1 MYIFMSLEW
10 VSLKLKNFYLASLVL
25 LGVIWILDLP
35 VRLNIGIVTASYISL
50 MLAISIAAGFL
61 LKPSHKGNSAVII
74 DIGLGVLALL
84 SWGWVALNY
93 ISWLTDL
100 ANRGIEKWL
109 PGVLAIILLIEALRR
124 FCGFAITILT
134 IVFIAYGFFGH
145 NFSGILEGAAVSPS
159 RLILY
164 FYADS
169 GGVPGLI
176 LSIVCS
182 VVFGFLLMGELMK
195 ASGGGQFL
203 TDVSLSLMG
212 HFRGGPAKVSIVA
225 SSIFG
230 SISGSTVGNVMST
243 GVVTIPLMKK
253 TGLPGYFAAAVE
265 AIASNGGQ
273 LAPPVM
279 GATAFLIAEF
289 LDIPYLE
296 VVGAAALPAFIYY
309 VILFV
314 QVDLMAK
321 DNNLMGLDK
330 TETPVFADLVR
341 QKGLHLLPIV
351 SLIFL
356 MFVIGLQPAKSA
368 LMSGFLAL
376 LAGLVLRSTKLNFPM
391 IMEFLEN
398 VSKTLI
404 PIILIGGAAGIIVGV
419 LNITGLGFNLTLGLT
434 EIGAQYGLL
443 VMLILTG
450 IIAIIL
456 GMGMPTAAVYI
467 VLSVVLA
474 PAVIEMGVP
483 VLAAHLFIFYF
494 GLLSMITPPVAVAS
508 FVAAGIAEASLWRT
522 SFTAIKLGIAAYFL
536 PFLFVYN
543 DSLLLKGTWVE
554 ILLIFLTCLVS
565 GLMIASALRE
575 VNFRSLKGISRMLCC
590 TCLSIV
596 VGSAT
601 LWLERDS
608 VGGVLG
614 VLFVGGF
621 LFAALHKM
629 KMFNERGS

>member
-1 MYIFMSLEW
+1 MTLEW
-10 VSLKLKNFYLASLVL
+10 ISLKLKNFYLASLVL
-25 LGVIWILDLP
+25 LGMLWILDIP
-35 VRLNIGIVTASYISL
+35 VRLNIGVVTASYISL
-50 MLAISIAAGFL
+50 MLAVSIAAGFL
-61 LKPSHKGNSAVII
+61 LKPSFKGSTSVLL
-74 DIGLGVLALL
+74 DIGIGLLALI
-84 SWGWVALNY
+84 SWGWVAVNY
-93 ISWLTDL
+93 IDWLTDL
-100 ANRGIEKWL
+100 ANRGMEKWV
-109 PGVLAIILLIEALRR
+109 PGIIAIILLIEALRR
-124 FCGFAITILT
+124 FCGAAITILT
-134 IVFIAYGFFGH
+134 VVFIAYGFFGH
-145 NFSGILEGAAVSPS
+145 NLGGIFEGAAVSPT

-169 GGVPGLI
+169 GGIPGLI

-195 ASGGGQFL
+195 TSGGGQFL
-203 TDVSLSLMG
+203 TDISLSLMG
-212 HFRGGPAKVSIVA
+212 HYRGGPAKVSIVA

-296 VVGAAALPAFIYY
+296 VVGAAALPAIIYY
-309 VILFV
+309 VILFA

-321 DNNLMGLDK
+321 DNNLRGLK
-330 TETPVFADLVR
+330 KSETPVFSKLIK
-341 QKGLHLLPIV
+341 QKGLHLIPIV

-368 LMSGFLAL
+368 LMSGFLAI
-376 LAGLVLRSTKLNFPM
+376 LAGLILRTVKPSLSL
-391 IMEFLEN
+391 IMEFLGN

-543 DSLLLKGTWVE
+543 DSLLLRGTWVE

-575 VNFRSLKGISRMLCC
+575 INFRSPNGILRMLCC
-590 TCLSIV
+590 VCLSLM

-608 VGGVLG
+608 MNVLI
-614 VLFVGGF
+614 VLAISSL
-621 LFAALHKM
+621 LFTALQRINVFSEEKN
-629 KMFNERGS
+629 K

>member
-1 MYIFMSLEW
+1 MSLEW

-25 LGVIWILDLP
+25 LGVMWILDIP
-35 VRLNIGIVTASYISL
+35 IRLNIGIVTASYISL

-61 LKPSHKGNSAVII
+61 LKPSYKGSSAVVF
-74 DIGLGVLALL
+74 DIGLGLLALL

-100 ANRGIEKWL
+100 ANRGVEKWL

-124 FCGFAITILT
+124 FCGYAITVLT
-134 IVFIAYGFFGH
+134 IVFIVYGFLGH
-145 NFSGILEGAAVSPS
+145 NFSGIFEGAAVSPS

-203 TDVSLSLMG
+203 TDISLSLMG
-212 HFRGGPAKVSIVA
+212 HYRGGPAKVSIVA

-296 VVGAAALPAFIYY
+296 VVGAAVLPAIIYY

-321 DNNLMGLDK
+321 DNNLVGLKK
-330 TETPVFADLVR
+330 TETPIFGNLIK
-341 QKGLHLLPIV
+341 QKGLHLIPIV

-376 LAGLVLRSTKLNFPM
+376 LAGLVLRSTKLSFSM

-419 LNITGLGFNLTLGLT
+419 LNITGLGFSLTLGLT
-434 EIGAQYGLL
+434 EIGAKYGLL

-483 VLAAHLFIFYF
+483 ILAAHLFIFYF

-508 FVAAGIAEASLWRT
+508 FVAAGIAGASLWRT
-522 SFTAIKLGIAAYFL
+522 SFTAIKLGVAAYFL

-554 ILLIFLTCLVS
+554 ILLIFSTCLVS

-575 VNFRSLKGISRMLCC
+575 INFRSLKGVLRMLCC
-590 TCLSIV
+590 TCLSMV

-608 VGGVLG
+608 MGVIL
-614 VLFVGGF
+614 VLIISGF
-621 LFAALHKM
+621 LFAALQKM
-629 KMFNERGS
+629 KWFGEKRG

>member
-1 MYIFMSLEW
+1 MTLEW
-10 VSLKLKNFYLASLVL
+10 ISLKLKNFYLASLVL
-25 LGVIWILDLP
+25 LGMLWILDIP
-35 VRLNIGIVTASYISL
+35 VRLNIGVVTASYISL
-50 MLAISIAAGFL
+50 MLAVSIAAGFL
-61 LKPSHKGNSAVII
+61 LKPSFKGSTSVLL
-74 DIGLGVLALL
+74 DIGIGLLALI
-84 SWGWVALNY
+84 SWGWVAVNY
-93 ISWLTDL
+93 IDWLTDL
-100 ANRGIEKWL
+100 ANRGIEKWV
-109 PGVLAIILLIEALRR
+109 PGIIAIILLIEALRR
-124 FCGFAITILT
+124 FCGAAITILT
-134 IVFIAYGFFGH
+134 VVFIAYGFFGH
-145 NFSGILEGAAVSPS
+145 NLGGIFEGAAVSPT

-195 ASGGGQFL
+195 TSGGGQFL
-203 TDVSLSLMG
+203 TDISLSLMG
-212 HFRGGPAKVSIVA
+212 HYRGGPAKVSIVA

-296 VVGAAALPAFIYY
+296 VVGAAALPAIIYY
-309 VILFV
+309 VILFA

-321 DNNLMGLDK
+321 DNNLRGLK
-330 TETPVFADLVR
+330 KSETPVFSKLIK
-341 QKGLHLLPIV
+341 QKGLHLIPIV

-368 LMSGFLAL
+368 LMSGFLAI
-376 LAGLVLRSTKLNFPM
+376 LAGLILRTLRPSLSL
-391 IMEFLEN
+391 IMEFLGN

-543 DSLLLKGTWVE
+543 DSLLLRGTWVE

-575 VNFRSLKGISRMLCC
+575 INFRSPNGILRMLCC
-590 TCLSIV
+590 VCLSLM

-608 VGGVLG
+608 MNVLI
-614 VLFVGGF
+614 VLAISSL
-621 LFAALHKM
+621 LFTALQRINVFSEEKN
-629 KMFNERGS
+629 K

>member
-1 MYIFMSLEW
+1 
-10 VSLKLKNFYLASLVL
+10 
-25 LGVIWILDLP
+25 
-35 VRLNIGIVTASYISL
+35 
-50 MLAISIAAGFL
+50 L
-61 LKPSHKGNSAVII
+61 LKPSYKASSAILLDV
-74 DIGLGVLALL
+74 GLGLLALM
-84 SWGWVALNY
+84 SWGWVAVNY
-93 ISWLTDL
+93 IDWLTDL

-109 PGVLAIILLIEALRR
+109 PGALAIILLIEALRR
-124 FCGFAITILT
+124 FCGSAITILAV
-134 IVFIAYGFFGH
+134 VFIAYGFLGH
-145 NFSGILEGAAVSPS
+145 NLSGIFEGTAVSPT

-195 ASGGGQFL
+195 TSGGGQFL
-203 TDVSLSLMG
+203 TDISLSLMG

-296 VVGAAALPAFIYY
+296 VVGAAALPAVIYY
-309 VILFV
+309 VILFA

-321 DNNLMGLDK
+321 DNNLKGLK
-330 TETPVFADLVR
+330 KSETPVFSRLIK
-341 QKGLHLLPIV
+341 QKGLHLIPIV

-368 LMSGFLAL
+368 LISGFLAI
-376 LAGLVLRSTKLNFPM
+376 LAGLILRTIKPSLSLV
-391 IMEFLEN
+391 MEFLGN

-543 DSLLLKGTWVE
+543 DSLLLRGTWIEV
-554 ILLIFLTCLVS
+554 LLIFLTCLAS

-575 VNFRSLKGISRMLCC
+575 ANFRSPNGILRMLCC
-590 TCLSIV
+590 VCLSLV

-601 LWLERDS
+601 LWLGRDS
-608 VGGVLG
+608 MNVLI
-614 VLFVGGF
+614 VLVISSFLFVASQRINVF
-621 LFAALHKM
+621 SQEQ
-629 KMFNERGS
+629 N

>member
-1 MYIFMSLEW
+1 MSLEW

-25 LGVIWILDLP
+25 LGVIWILDIP
-35 VRLNIGIVTASYISL
+35 IRLNIGIVTASYISL

-61 LKPSHKGNSAVII
+61 LKPSYKGSSAVVF
-74 DIGLGVLALL
+74 DIGLGLLALL

-100 ANRGIEKWL
+100 ANRGVEKWL

-124 FCGFAITILT
+124 FCGYAITVLT
-134 IVFIAYGFFGH
+134 IVFIVYGFLGH
-145 NFSGILEGAAVSPS
+145 NFSGIFEGAAVSPS

-203 TDVSLSLMG
+203 TDISLSLMG
-212 HFRGGPAKVSIVA
+212 HYRGGPAKVSIVA

-296 VVGAAALPAFIYY
+296 VVGAAVLPAIIYY

-321 DNNLMGLDK
+321 DNNLVGLKK
-330 TETPVFADLVR
+330 TETPIFGNLIK
-341 QKGLHLLPIV
+341 QKGLHLIPIV

-376 LAGLVLRSTKLNFPM
+376 LAGLILRSTKLSFSM

-419 LNITGLGFNLTLGLT
+419 LNITGLGFSLTLGLT
-434 EIGAQYGLL
+434 EIGAKYGLL

-483 VLAAHLFIFYF
+483 ILAAHLYIFYF

-508 FVAAGIAEASLWRT
+508 FVAAGIAGASLWRT

-543 DSLLLKGTWVE
+543 DSLLLKGTWFE
-554 ILLIFLTCLVS
+554 ILLIFSTCLVS

-575 VNFRSLKGISRMLCC
+575 INFRSLKGVLRMLCC
-590 TCLSIV
+590 TCLSMV

-608 VGGVLG
+608 MGVIL
-614 VLFVGGF
+614 VLIISGF
-621 LFAALHKM
+621 LFSALQKM
-629 KMFNERGS
+629 KWFGEKRG

>member
-1 MYIFMSLEW
+1 M
-10 VSLKLKNFYLASLVL
+10 
-25 LGVIWILDLP
+25 
-35 VRLNIGIVTASYISL
+35 
-50 MLAISIAAGFL
+50 
-61 LKPSHKGNSAVII
+61 LKPSYKGSSAILLDV
-74 DIGLGVLALL
+74 GLGLLALM
-84 SWGWVALNY
+84 SWGWVAVNY
-93 ISWLTDL
+93 IDWLTDL

-109 PGVLAIILLIEALRR
+109 PGALAIILLIEALRR
-124 FCGFAITILT
+124 FCGSAITILAV
-134 IVFIAYGFFGH
+134 VFIAYGFLGH
-145 NFSGILEGAAVSPS
+145 NLSGIFEGTAVSPT

-195 ASGGGQFL
+195 TSGGGQFL
-203 TDVSLSLMG
+203 TDISLSLMG

-296 VVGAAALPAFIYY
+296 VVGAAALPAVIYY
-309 VILFV
+309 VILFA

-321 DNNLMGLDK
+321 DNNLKGLK
-330 TETPVFADLVR
+330 KSETPVFSRLIK
-341 QKGLHLLPIV
+341 QKGLHLIPIV

-368 LMSGFLAL
+368 LISGFLAI
-376 LAGLVLRSTKLNFPM
+376 LAGLILRTIKPSLSLV
-391 IMEFLEN
+391 MEFLGN

-543 DSLLLKGTWVE
+543 DSLLLRGTWIEV
-554 ILLIFLTCLVS
+554 LLIFLTCLAS

-575 VNFRSLKGISRMLCC
+575 ANFRSPNGILRMLCC
-590 TCLSIV
+590 VCLSLV

-601 LWLERDS
+601 LWLGRDS
-608 VGGVLG
+608 MNVLI
-614 VLFVGGF
+614 VLVISSFLFVASQRINVF
-621 LFAALHKM
+621 SQEQ
-629 KMFNERGS
+629 N

>member
-1 MYIFMSLEW
+1 MSLEW

-25 LGVIWILDLP
+25 LGVIWILDIP
-35 VRLNIGIVTASYISL
+35 IRLNIGIVTASYISL

-61 LKPSHKGNSAVII
+61 LKPSYKGGSAVVF
-74 DIGLGVLALL
+74 DIGLGLLALL

-100 ANRGIEKWL
+100 ANRGVEKWL

-124 FCGFAITILT
+124 FCGYAITVLT
-134 IVFIAYGFFGH
+134 IVFIVYGFLGH
-145 NFSGILEGAAVSPS
+145 NFSGIFEGAAVSPS

-203 TDVSLSLMG
+203 TDISLSLMG
-212 HFRGGPAKVSIVA
+212 HYRGGPAKVSIVA

-296 VVGAAALPAFIYY
+296 VVGAAVLPAIIYY

-321 DNNLMGLDK
+321 DNNLVGLKK
-330 TETPVFADLVR
+330 TETPIFGNLIK
-341 QKGLHLLPIV
+341 QKGLHLIPIV
-351 SLIFL
+351 SLVFL

-376 LAGLVLRSTKLNFPM
+376 LAGLILRSTKLSFSM

-419 LNITGLGFNLTLGLT
+419 LNITGLGFSLTLGLT
-434 EIGAQYGLL
+434 EIGAKYGLL

-483 VLAAHLFIFYF
+483 ILAAHLFIFYF

-508 FVAAGIAEASLWRT
+508 FVAAGIAGASLWRT
-522 SFTAIKLGIAAYFL
+522 SFTAIKLGVAAYFL

-554 ILLIFLTCLVS
+554 ILLIFSTCLVS

-575 VNFRSLKGISRMLCC
+575 INFRSLKGVLRMLCC
-590 TCLSIV
+590 TCLSMV

-608 VGGVLG
+608 MGVIL
-614 VLFVGGF
+614 VLIISGF
-621 LFAALHKM
+621 LFAALQKM
-629 KMFNERGS
+629 KWFSEKRGQ